1 MTVVVLGAG
10 RGIGHEIARQLV
22 VDGREVRAG
31 TRSGGVPEGAED
43 VRADLMDR
51 ESAVKAAR
59 GASVIHLAANVP
71 YTSWVD
77 MLPTMFDNAVAAAE
91 SAGAK
96 LVLADN
102 LYSYGR
108 VPVPFD
114 EKTPERPTG
123 TKEKLR
129 SALGKRLLS
138 ASVPVVLARSS
149 DYYGP
154 GGFGSLPGELVLKPL
169 AAGRQP
175 FWFGPLD
182 VPHTF
187 AYLGDTARAQIVL
200 GDDPQ
205 ADGRVW
211 HTPAA
216 ETLTVREFIALAGK
230 VVGKTAKT
238 GKTTKAFALPHA
250 AVQVMALF
258 DKRVRGMG
266 ELAHQRTK
274 PWVVDHSAYE
284 TTFGPLPVTPHEE
297 AIAKTV
303 EWYRGRD

>member
-10 RGIGHEIARQLV
+10 RGIGYEIARQLV
-22 VDGREVRAG
+22 AEGRDVRAV
-31 TRSGGVPEGAED
+31 TRSGGVSAGAED

-51 ESAVKAAR
+51 ESAVKAAK

-71 YTSWVD
+71 YTSWVE

-102 LYSYGR
+102 LYSYGP
-108 VPVPFD
+108 VPAPFD
-114 EKTPERPTG
+114 ENTPERPVG

-129 SALGKRLLS
+129 SALGKRLLT

-154 GGFGSLPGELVLKPL
+154 GGVGSLPGELVLKPL

-200 GDDPQ
+200 GDDPR
-205 ADGRVW
+205 ADGRAW

-216 ETLTVREFIALAGK
+216 ETLTVRRFIALAGE
-230 VVGKTAKT
+230 VVGKTAKP
-238 GKTTKAFALPHA
+238 FALPHA

-284 TTFGPLPVTPHEE
+284 TTFGPLPVTPHET
-297 AIAKTV
+297 AIEKTV
-303 EWYRGRD
+303 EWYREQA

>member
-10 RGIGHEIARQLV
+10 RGIGYEVARQLV
-22 VDGREVRAG
+22 ADGREVRAV
-31 TRSGGVPEGAED
+31 TRSGGVPKGAED

-51 ESAVKAAR
+51 ESAVKAAA
-59 GASVIHLAANVP
+59 GASVVHLAANVP
-71 YTSWVD
+71 YTSWAD

-102 LYSYGR
+102 LYSYG
-108 VPVPFD
+108 PVPEPYD
-114 EKTPERPTG
+114 ETTPERPVG
-123 TKEKLR
+123 PKEKLR
-129 SALGKRLLS
+129 SALGKRLRT

-154 GGFGSLPGELVLKPL
+154 DGHGSLPGELVLKPL

-182 VPHTF
+182 VRHTF
-187 AYLGDTARAQIVL
+187 AYLADTARAQIVL
-200 GDDPQ
+200 GDDPR

-216 ETLTVREFIALAGK
+216 RTLTVREFIALAGR
-230 VVGKTAKT
+230 VVGKRAKPI
-238 GKTTKAFALPHA
+238 ALPHA

-284 TTFGPLPVTPHEE
+284 KTFGPLPVTPHEE

-303 EWYRGRD
+303 EWYRTR

>member
-10 RGIGHEIARQLV
+10 RGIGHEITRQLV
-22 VDGREVRAG
+22 EDGREVRG
-31 TRSGGVPEGAED
+31 VTRSGGVPEGAED

-51 ESAVKAAR
+51 ESAIKAAA
-59 GASVIHLAANVP
+59 GASVIHMAANVP
-71 YTSWVD
+71 YTSWAA

-102 LYSYGR
+102 LYSYGP
-108 VPVPFD
+108 VPEPFD
-114 EKTPERPTG
+114 ENTPERPVG

-129 SALGKRLLS
+129 SALGKRLL
-138 ASVPVVLARSS
+138 AAPVPVVLARSS

-154 GGFGSLPGELVLKPL
+154 GGIGSLPGELILKPL

-175 FWFGPLD
+175 FWFGALD
-182 VPHTF
+182 VRHTF
-187 AYLGDTARAQIVL
+187 AYLADTARAQVLL
-200 GDDPQ
+200 GDDPR

-230 VVGKTAKT
+230 VVGKKAKPM
-238 GKTTKAFALPHA
+238 ALPHA

-274 PWVVDHSAYE
+274 PWVVDHSAFE
-284 TTFGPLPVTPHEE
+284 NTFGPVPVTPHEE

-303 EWYRGRD
+303 EWYR